1 MFMIVQ
7 DRHQAALDCLK
18 RKSRWTVD
26 ELMARLR
33 LSRSTVRRVLIDLEA
48 GGKVVRVHGGVVNAD
63 SLRGELTF
71 DHRHRAQPR
80 QKQAIGAAAA
90 GLVQAGQRV
99 YIDAGTT
106 ALEVG
111 RRLMHRPDVRLYT
124 HSVRLLSHASLAN
137 CSITCIGGE
146 YRAVSDALVG
156 GLAMA
161 WLDHLHVDVVFVGS
175 SGLCKL
181 GASTTELSE
190 AAVKRA
196 ILQRAKRRVLV
207 CDSAKW
213 DVPAAM
219 EFAEWKLFDTWV
231 TDAGCAKEAL
241 AVARKNRVKVIV
253 AD

>member
-7 DRHQAALDCLK
+7 DRHQSVLDCLK
-18 RKSRWTVD
+18 RKSRWTVE

-33 LSRSTVRRVLIDLEA
+33 LSRSTVRRVLIDLETS
-48 GGKVVRVHGGVVNAD
+48 GKVVRVHGGVVNAD

-71 DHRHRAQPR
+71 DHRHRDQPR
-80 QKQAIGAAAA
+80 QKQGIGISAAA
-90 GLVQAGQRV
+90 LVEPGQQA

-111 RRLMHRPDVRLYT
+111 RQLMHRSDIRLYT
-124 HSVRLLSHASLAN
+124 HSVRLLSHAGLAN
-137 CSITCIGGE
+137 CPITCIGGE

-161 WLDHLHVDVVFVGS
+161 WLEKLHVDVAFIGS
-175 SGLCKL
+175 SGLCRQ

-196 ILQRAKRRVLV
+196 ILQRATRRVLV

-219 EFAEWKLFDTWV
+219 EFADWTMFDTWV

-241 AVARKNRVKVIV
+241 AIARKNRVKVIV
-253 AD
+253 VE